1 MASPSEP
8 PIAAAPEDASLEVE
22 TLQVETIET
31 PAKLAGL
38 EKEWRSLER
47 ATQNRLPFRTPEWS
61 EAWWK
66 HFSDDRRTLKDS
78 LFIHVIRTARGEIV
92 AIAPLMKTEKPA
104 FGPWRIR
111 ILRFLGPDGY
121 VTEHP
126 GLLCRPEYEV
136 AAYRAL
142 LDSLKARGDVW
153 DFMLWSGLR
162 PGSPAADLVATTRR
176 FRWLLRAPNYVLPL
190 AATWEEF
197 RARLP
202 RNVKESL
209 RKGVN
214 SLKREHREYEL
225 EVVRAREE
233 IAPALEHFFRLHS
246 ARAHLG
252 GTVRHRDFF
261 GSTRAREFLIDV
273 CERLAMRDAARVFL
287 LRVDGAVV
295 AARVGFALERSLYLY
310 YSGFDPAYAK
320 YSVMTTLVSEA
331 IRSAIEEGF
340 VEVNLSFGKDPSK
353 TRWRPAEV
361 SYGEAVQLSPSAR
374 APVAVP
380 VYKVLRAAM
389 KVVGIRQLAERYLWR
404 RR

>member
-8 PIAAAPEDASLEVE
+8 PIAAAPEDASLQVE

-78 LFIHVIRTARGEIV
+78 LFIHVIRTARGEVV

-142 LDSLKARGDVW
+142 LDSLAAQGHLW
-153 DFMLWSGLR
+153 DFILWSGLR
-162 PGSPAADLVATTRR
+162 PGSPAAELVATSRR
-176 FRWLLRAPNYVLPL
+176 FRWLGHVANYALPL
-190 AATWEEF
+190 ASTWEGF
-197 RARLP
+197 RAGLP

-209 RKGVN
+209 RKCFN
-214 SLKREHREYEL
+214 SLKREHRTHSL
-225 EVVRAREE
+225 EVVRTREE

-246 ARAHLG
+246 ARAALR
-252 GTVRHRDFF
+252 GTVRHKDLFRT
-261 GSTRAREFLIDV
+261 TRARQFLIDV
-273 CERLAMRDAARVFL
+273 CERLAIRNATRVFL
-287 LRVDGAVV
+287 LRVDGVVV
-295 AARVGFALERSLYLY
+295 AARIGFALERSLYLY

-331 IRSAIEEGF
+331 MRSAIEEGF
-340 VEVNLSFGKDPSK
+340 VEVNLSFGNDLSK

-361 SYGEAVQLSPSAR
+361 VYGEAVHLSPSAR
-374 APVAVP
+374 ALVAVP
-380 VYKVLRAAM
+380 VYKVLSSVM
-389 KVVGIRQLAERYLWR
+389 KVPGIRQLAAKYLWR
-404 RR
+404 